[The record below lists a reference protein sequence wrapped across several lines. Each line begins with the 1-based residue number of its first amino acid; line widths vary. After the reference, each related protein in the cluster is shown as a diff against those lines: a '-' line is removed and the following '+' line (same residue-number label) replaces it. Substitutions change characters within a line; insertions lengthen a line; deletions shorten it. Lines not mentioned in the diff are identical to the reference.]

1 MWCLKKKHLC
11 HWIHFYMFQQNVSS
25 AFDPTPLGGAV
36 RGYDPAMLECR
47 LHTNKTISLLVNL
60 QIIFSSDWLAHR
72 RPRVTRLLLWE
83 KVAAA
88 ESVGCVCGREQVKQ
102 QRETGSKR
110 KTVKTQSQNNPGQNC
125 DNMCVCALFPLV
137 WTCCI
142 SCYYS
147 YEDILVLLRLFG
159 PFRIVSLRW
168 LGATEYIMA
177 TMAMFSSEI
186 WRVYVLILLINDL
199 LLVL

>member
-1 MWCLKKKHLC
+1 MCLLHLTQHLWGEQWEDTILPC
-11 HWIHFYMFQQNVSS
+11 LNVGCIQIRQYHYWSI
-25 AFDPTPLGGAV
+25 
-36 RGYDPAMLECR
+36 CR
-47 LHTNKTISLLVNL
+47 LFSQVIDWHIGASGHTSITV
-60 QIIFSSDWLAHR
+60 R
-72 RPRVTRLLLWE
+72 
-83 KVAAA
+83 
-88 ESVGCVCGREQVKQ
+88 ESGRSRECGVCVCGREQVKQ

-147 YEDILVLLRLFG
+147 CEDILVLLRLFG